1 MEDLRK
7 RNANISGEIPDE
19 YILNADDLIVTMTD
33 LSNSIDTLGYSA
45 LVPQSERVYL
55 HNQRIG
61 LISFVSDELDKHY
74 LYWFMRTAQYQK
86 TIAASSSGSTVH
98 HTSPDRIMDIEIN
111 LPDIKEQKKIANFLD
126 IIEAKIKINIVVN
139 KNLAA

>member
-1 MEDLRK
+1 
-7 RNANISGEIPDE
+7 
-19 YILNADDLIVTMTD
+19 
-33 LSNSIDTLGYSA
+33 
-45 LVPQSERVYL
+45 
-55 HNQRIG
+55 
-61 LISFVSDELDKHY
+61 
-74 LYWFMRTAQYQK
+74 MRTAQYQK

-111 LPDIKEQKKIANFLD
+111 LPDIKEQKKIAHFLD